1 MHLRLQRR
9 RVSLTLTLNLTHTL
23 GFCGRRNTTALT
35 LRGLLTLGSVLNIVN
50 ERVGGK
56 SLDSVYREITLKS
69 GEKNKQTNKLGIKI
83 VLEKNK
89 KIK

>member
-1 MHLRLQRR
+1 MN
-9 RVSLTLTLNLTHTL
+9 LNLTHTL

-69 GEKNKQTNKLGIKI
+69 GEKNKQTKKLGIKI